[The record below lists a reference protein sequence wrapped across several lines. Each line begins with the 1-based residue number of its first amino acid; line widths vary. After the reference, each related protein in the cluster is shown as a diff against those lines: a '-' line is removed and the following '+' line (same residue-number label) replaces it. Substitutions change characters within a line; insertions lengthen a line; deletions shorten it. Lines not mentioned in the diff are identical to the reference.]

1 MTRPPTRRAVLR
13 AGAAACSLPLSTAGC
28 LRLSASDDSPRYRLS
43 ARRVGP
49 SLAPRFDWNVADA
62 DAFARDLAA
71 RVVDRG
77 EVATDGF
84 SLDGVGTSE
93 PRYVERDG
101 TYYEVAV
108 AEAGTVTRTRWLLW
122 FDRVDADPPA
132 EAEVYTSSL
141 GLGDPTRLDAAY
153 GLSES
158 DVRAVEDAEGRVATG
173 SEFLDLADRPPERR
187 GHLFVRRSADGT
199 DLVPDP
205 PFDYAA
211 FETGDGTVYAR
222 AVAEEAS
229 VDLTRYVHTA
239 TPVAESADAYERHL
253 RETHLRAAFDDAPD
267 AQRPVLDAATGGREY
282 EETAPI
288 SDGFAA
294 VLERLGVDDTR
305 TPEPRRVEFSADVYF
320 AYEGSYYEGQLE
332 IFG

>member
-1 MTRPPTRRAVLR
+1 MLR
-13 AGAAACSLPLSTAGC
+13 AGAGACSLAPSTAGC
-28 LRLSASDDSPRYRLS
+28 LGLSASDDSPRYRLS
-43 ARRVGP
+43 TRRIGP
-49 SLAPRFDWNVADA
+49 SLAPRFDWDA
-62 DAFARDLAA
+62 DDADPFARDLAD
-71 RVVDRG
+71 RIVDRG
-77 EVATDGF
+77 EVATAGF
-84 SLDGVGTSE
+84 SLDGVGTHN

-101 TYYEVAV
+101 AYYEVAV

-132 EAEVYTSSL
+132 GAEVYVSSL

-153 GLSES
+153 GLSEA
-158 DVRAVEDAEGRVATG
+158 DVRAVEDAEGRIATESG
-173 SEFLDLADRPPERR
+173 FLDVADRPPERR

-205 PFDYAA
+205 PFDYAT
-211 FETGDGTVYAR
+211 FESGDGTVYAR
-222 AVAEEAS
+222 AVVEEVS

-253 RETHLRAAFDDAPD
+253 RETYLRTAFDDVSD
-267 AQRPVLDAATGGREY
+267 AQRSVLDAATGGGEY
-282 EETAPI
+282 EETAPL

-305 TPEPRRVEFSADVYF
+305 TPEPRRVEFSEHVYF
-320 AYEGSYYEGQLE
+320 AYEGTYYEGQLE